1 MFDAHSAECF
11 CTWQEIKSKQTLA
24 PPVLYTLLHKHA
36 RQCLPVW
43 WFTRGRFYKIN
54 QYSESVYVYESILI
68 VHRPV
73 WKHMLFVVFP
83 SLLDA
88 CNYIFSY

>member
-1 MFDAHSAECF
+1 MHVNAFQSGDSHVVAF
-11 CTWQEIKSKQTLA
+11 
-24 PPVLYTLLHKHA
+24 
-36 RQCLPVW
+36 
-43 WFTRGRFYKIN
+43 IN
-54 QYSESVYVYESILI
+54 QYPESVYVYESILI